1 MKRRK
6 ANCTDHIL
14 HRNCL
19 LKHVAKGKIEGK
31 VEVMVRGK
39 IRTKREG
46 AEIQKTKS
54 TRWHSVENYPWKR
67 L

>member
-1 MKRRK
+1 
-6 ANCTDHIL
+6 
-14 HRNCL
+14 
-19 LKHVAKGKIEGK
+19 
-31 VEVMVRGK
+31 MVRGK

-67 L
+67 LWICRKI